1 MELGSRCHDIKDL
14 YSFAIQNIHPEVK
27 GYCLELLVLLL
38 LAARAAAAAAAAGL
52 LLVLLLPM
60 LLDQFLLKPAIQ
72 KHQLDTQ
79 LWYPS
84 RSVAKV
90 AEGGF

>member
-1 MELGSRCHDIKDL
+1 MELGPRCHDIKDL
-14 YSFAIQNIHPEVK
+14 YNFVIQNIHPEVK

-38 LAARAAAAAAAAGL
+38 LAARAAAAGL

-72 KHQLDTQ
+72 KHQLGTQ

-90 AEGGF
+90 AQGGF

>member
-38 LAARAAAAAAAAGL
+38 LAARAAAAAGL

-72 KHQLDTQ
+72 KHQLGTQ

-90 AEGGF
+90 AQGGC

>member
-14 YSFAIQNIHPEVK
+14 YHFVIQNIHPEVK

-38 LAARAAAAAAAAGL
+38 LAARAAAAAGL
-52 LLVLLLPM
+52 LLVLLLLM

-72 KHQLDTQ
+72 KHQ
-79 LWYPS
+79 
-84 RSVAKV
+84 
-90 AEGGF
+90 

>member
-14 YSFAIQNIHPEVK
+14 YTFVIQNIHLEVK

-38 LAARAAAAAAAAGL
+38 LAARAAAAAAGL

-72 KHQLDTQ
+72 KHQLGTQ

>member
-14 YSFAIQNIHPEVK
+14 YSFGIQNIHPEVK

-38 LAARAAAAAAAAGL
+38 LAARAAAAGL

-72 KHQLDTQ
+72 KHQLGTQ

-90 AEGGF
+90 AEGSF